1 MNITVLNP
9 LGPSKSLTA
18 VLDGQGA
25 ITALQWSDSTPTD
38 PKHPIAQ
45 KLNAY
50 LSGEADELELDC
62 NPAGTPFQQR
72 VWAAL
77 RAIPYGTLA
86 TYKDIAEALQSS
98 PRAVGGAVGA
108 NPIPI
113 IIPCHRVMGSSGAL
127 TGFSAP
133 GGIAT
138 KVVLLRHE
146 GVEVGS

>member
-25 ITALQWSDSTPTD
+25 ITALQWTDATPTD
-38 PKHPIAQ
+38 PKHPVAQ

-62 NPAGTPFQQR
+62 NPKGTGFQQR

-77 RAIPYGTLA
+77 RAIPFGTLA

-146 GVEVGS
+146 GVEVGA